1 MTATFIVPPAAS
13 SAASPAVPA
22 SCAGSRQVSRQ
33 GSAALALAV
42 GSAMT
47 AMTAMVA
54 LSVSLPTPASAQ
66 TVTGAELGRH
76 EFETS
81 CAICHG
87 IDARGGGPMRP
98 FLARVPADLTS
109 LARRNGG
116 VFPKDAVA
124 ELIDGRATAEPGPHG
139 TREMPIWGNVYR
151 EQSDYQMRG
160 MPFPSEWT
168 VRGRIL
174 ALTEYLSTL
183 QQR

>member
-1 MTATFIVPPAAS
+1 MTDLLITAPAFS
-13 SAASPAVPA
+13 SLT
-22 SCAGSRQVSRQ
+22 
-33 GSAALALAV
+33 ALALAGGGYGGGYRAPV
-42 GSAMT
+42 LAL
-47 AMTAMVA
+47 AMVSA
-54 LSVSLPTPASAQ
+54 VLATSLPCNASAQ

-76 EFETS
+76 EYETN

-124 ELIDGRATAEPGPHG
+124 ELIDGRATVEPGPHG
-139 TREMPIWGNVYR
+139 TREMPIWGKVYR
-151 EQSDYQMRG
+151 EQANHQMRG

-174 ALTEYLSTL
+174 ALTDYLSTL

>member
-1 MTATFIVPPAAS
+1 MIALSIAPPASPS
-13 SAASPAVPA
+13 SSFSLARAL
-22 SCAGSRQVSRQ
+22 AGRGLR
-33 GSAALALAV
+33 APALALAV
-42 GSAMT
+42 VSAVL
-47 AMTAMVA
+47 A
-54 LSVSLPTPASAQ
+54 SLPGNASAQ
-66 TVTGAELGRH
+66 TTTGAELGRH
-76 EFETS
+76 EFETN

-98 FLARVPADLTS
+98 FLARVPTDLTS

-124 ELIDGRATAEPGPHG
+124 ELIDGRATVEPGPHG
-139 TREMPIWGNVYR
+139 TREMPIWGKVYR
-151 EQSDYQMRG
+151 EQSDHQMRG

-174 ALTEYLSTL
+174 ALTDYLSTL

>member
-1 MTATFIVPPAAS
+1 MIALSI
-13 SAASPAVPA
+13 ASPSSSFSVARAPAGRGLRVP
-22 SCAGSRQVSRQ
+22 
-33 GSAALALAV
+33 ALALAMV
-42 GSAMT
+42 SAVL
-47 AMTAMVA
+47 A
-54 LSVSLPTPASAQ
+54 SLPGHASAQ
-66 TVTGAELGRH
+66 AVTGAELGRH
-76 EFETS
+76 EFETN

-98 FLARVPADLTS
+98 FLARVPTDLTS

-124 ELIDGRATAEPGPHG
+124 ELIDGRATVEPGPHG

-151 EQSDYQMRG
+151 EQANHQMRG
-160 MPFPSEWT
+160 MPFPSEWS

-174 ALTEYLSTL
+174 ALTDYLSTL

>member
-1 MTATFIVPPAAS
+1 MIALSIDS
-13 SAASPAVPA
+13 RASPASSFSLARALARRGLRAP
-22 SCAGSRQVSRQ
+22 
-33 GSAALALAV
+33 ALALAV
-42 GSAMT
+42 VSAVL
-47 AMTAMVA
+47 A
-54 LSVSLPTPASAQ
+54 SLPGHASAQ

-76 EFETS
+76 EFETN

-124 ELIDGRATAEPGPHG
+124 ELIDGRATVEPGPHG

-151 EQSDYQMRG
+151 EQANHQMRG
-160 MPFPSEWT
+160 MPFPSEWS

-174 ALTEYLSTL
+174 ALTDYLSTL

>member
-1 MTATFIVPPAAS
+1 VL
-13 SAASPAVPA
+13 
-22 SCAGSRQVSRQ
+22 
-33 GSAALALAV
+33 ALALAV
-42 GSAMT
+42 GSAM
-47 AMTAMVA
+47 AALAALAA
-54 LSVSLPTPASAQ
+54 LSVSLPKPASAQ

-76 EFETS
+76 EFDMN

-160 MPFPSEWT
+160 MPFPSDWT

-174 ALTEYLSTL
+174 ALTDYLSTL

>member
-1 MTATFIVPPAAS
+1 MTALFIVSSLPSHARRPA
-13 SAASPAVPA
+13 PAHPLP
-22 SCAGSRQVSRQ
+22 GRRHR
-33 GSAALALAV
+33 ALALALAI
-42 GSAMT
+42 GSA
-47 AMTAMVA
+47 
-54 LSVSLPTPASAQ
+54 LSTSLPQPASAQ

-76 EFETS
+76 EFETN

-98 FLARVPADLTS
+98 FLARVPADLTG

-124 ELIDGRATAEPGPHG
+124 ELIDGRASAEPGPHG

-174 ALTEYLSTL
+174 ALTDYLSTL

>member
-1 MTATFIVPPAAS
+1 M
-13 SAASPAVPA
+13 SALSIASPSSSFSLARAPA
-22 SCAGSRQVSRQ
+22 GRGLLAP
-33 GSAALALAV
+33 ALALAV
-42 GSAMT
+42 FSAVL
-47 AMTAMVA
+47 A
-54 LSVSLPTPASAQ
+54 SLPGDASAQ

-76 EFETS
+76 EFETN

-151 EQSDYQMRG
+151 EQANHQMRG
-160 MPFPSEWT
+160 MPFPSEWS

-174 ALTEYLSTL
+174 ALTDYLSTL

>member
-1 MTATFIVPPAAS
+1 MTTPFVARPAPS
-13 SAASPAVPA
+13 PSPARPLPGGR
-22 SCAGSRQVSRQ
+22 CR
-33 GSAALALAV
+33 ALALALIIV
-42 GSAMT
+42 SAGL
-47 AMTAMVA
+47 A
-54 LSVSLPTPASAQ
+54 SLPPSASAQ
-66 TVTGAELGRH
+66 TTTGAELGRH
-76 EFETS
+76 EFETN

-124 ELIDGRATAEPGPHG
+124 ELIDGRATVEPGPHG
-139 TREMPIWGNVYR
+139 TREMPIWGKVYR
-151 EQSDYQMRG
+151 EQSDHQMRG

-174 ALTEYLSTL
+174 ALTDYLSTL

>member
-1 MTATFIVPPAAS
+1 MTAPFID
-13 SAASPAVPA
+13 SPAPSPLATRAIPVGRLRA
-22 SCAGSRQVSRQ
+22 LS
-33 GSAALALAV
+33 LALAIV
-42 GSAMT
+42 SALL
-47 AMTAMVA
+47 A
-54 LSVSLPTPASAQ
+54 SLPHKASAQ

-76 EFETS
+76 EFETN

-98 FLARVPADLTS
+98 FLARVPADLTG

-124 ELIDGRATAEPGPHG
+124 ELIDGRASVEPGPHG
-139 TREMPIWGNVYR
+139 TREMPIWGKVYR
-151 EQSDYQMRG
+151 EQSDNQMRG

-174 ALTEYLSTL
+174 ALTDYLSTL

>member
-1 MTATFIVPPAAS
+1 MIAPFIATPAPS
-13 SAASPAVPA
+13 SSLARAA
-22 SCAGSRQVSRQ
+22 AGGGYR
-33 GSAALALAV
+33 APALALAMV
-42 GSAMT
+42 SAVL
-47 AMTAMVA
+47 A
-54 LSVSLPTPASAQ
+54 SLPCNASAQ

-76 EFETS
+76 EFETN

-98 FLARVPADLTS
+98 FLARVPADLTV

-124 ELIDGRATAEPGPHG
+124 ELIDGRATVEPGPHG

-151 EQSDYQMRG
+151 EQANHQMRG

-174 ALTEYLSTL
+174 ALTDYLSTL

>member
-1 MTATFIVPPAAS
+1 MITLFI
-13 SAASPAVPA
+13 ASPASSFSPA
-22 SCAGSRQVSRQ
+22 RALAGVGYRAPV
-33 GSAALALAV
+33 LALAIV
-42 GSAMT
+42 SAVLAT
-47 AMTAMVA
+47 
-54 LSVSLPTPASAQ
+54 SLPCNASAQ

-76 EFETS
+76 EFETN

-98 FLARVPADLTS
+98 FLARVPTDLTS

-124 ELIDGRATAEPGPHG
+124 ELIDGRATVEPGPHG

-151 EQSDYQMRG
+151 EQANHQMRG
-160 MPFPSEWT
+160 MPFPSEWS

-174 ALTEYLSTL
+174 ALTDYLSTL

>member
-1 MTATFIVPPAAS
+1 MTAPLID
-13 SAASPAVPA
+13 SPAPWPA
-22 SCAGSRQVSRQ
+22 PSPARAISGSRYR
-33 GSAALALAV
+33 ALALALAIV
-42 GSAMT
+42 SALLAVM
-47 AMTAMVA
+47 
-54 LSVSLPTPASAQ
+54 PQHASAQ

-76 EFETS
+76 EFDTN

-98 FLARVPADLTS
+98 FLARVPADLTG

-124 ELIDGRATAEPGPHG
+124 ELIDGRASVEPGPHG
-139 TREMPIWGNVYR
+139 TREMPIWGKVYR
-151 EQSDYQMRG
+151 EQSDNQMRG

-174 ALTEYLSTL
+174 ALTDYLSTL